1 LPAATAD
8 LDTSWLVPDTTGGW
22 REARFCVHCAP
33 AGALWPVECHVCS
46 DGPIIVLDAALPGMP
61 LHPGTHRR
69 ASAYLRD
76 LGWHT
81 DASGHLT
88 CPTCITAR

>member
-8 LDTSWLVPDTTGGW
+8 LDTSWLVPATTGGW
-22 REARFCVHCAP
+22 REARFCVQCAP

-46 DGPIIVLDAALPGMP
+46 DGPIIVLDAALGMP